1 LGTSVSQEI
10 GISSCDNKKKLGERF
25 RHKYGEALERLTTF
39 KMGSTLH
46 HGKGTKGSIDLFA
59 YMYLT

>member
-1 LGTSVSQEI
+1 VTTR
-10 GISSCDNKKKLGERF
+10 KKLGERF

-46 HGKGTKGSIDLFA
+46 HGKGTKGSINLFA